1 MKPVIRVGAGRIIAM
16 RYIMK
21 NSEGAVLANTLE
33 EPPVEFRYG
42 TGEILPGL
50 EGPLTGLKIGEHKTF
65 SLSPESV
72 PGLNQTFYFDVVID
86 DVRWAAES
94 EQKKLKP
101 GNERLGEKDCGPGCD
116 C

>member
-1 MKPVIRVGAGRIIAM
+1 MKTKIRVGSGRIVAM

-21 NSEGAVLANTLE
+21 NSEGAVLADTRK

-42 TGEILPGL
+42 SGEILPGL
-50 EGPLTGLKIGEHKTF
+50 EGPLTGLKIGEQKTF

-72 PGLNQTFYFDVVID
+72 PGLNQTFYFDVIID
-86 DVRWAAES
+86 DVRWPARAE
-94 EQKKLKP
+94 
-101 GNERLGEKDCGPGCD
+101 EKDSNIANAKETCGPECD